1 MTQYFDTHAHYDSGK
16 FNTDRSDVLHAVH
29 ESGVALIVDPG
40 DCAATSARA
49 VAIAQAYDF
58 VYAAVGWHPEEAAG
72 WTDDSLAQIRALAS
86 QPKVCAIGEIG
97 LDYYWDTEHKALQR
111 EMFERQLSLA
121 IERGLPVIVHDRE
134 AHGDCL
140 ETMMNYPEAR
150 GVFHCFSG
158 SAEMA
163 KELVRRG
170 WYLGFDGPVTYKSN
184 KKAAEVL
191 AVTPLERILV
201 ETDSPYMAPEP
212 CRGKRNDSTLLVYVL
227 EKIAALKGV
236 SADEMARITHE
247 NGCRLFGIE
256 A

>member
-1 MTQYFDTHAHYDSGK
+1 MNVGCDLPSSERSVRLAEQYPF
-16 FNTDRSDVLHAVH
+16 L
-29 ESGVALIVDPG
+29 
-40 DCAATSARA
+40 
-49 VAIAQAYDF
+49 
-58 VYAAVGWHPEEAAG
+58 YAAVGSHP
-72 WTDDSLAQIRALAS
+72 DDADHVDDALLARYRALCAS
-86 QPKVCAIGEIG
+86 PRVRAIGEIG
-97 LDYYWDTEHKALQR
+97 LDYYWDTEHKALQK

-121 IERGLPVIVHDRE
+121 IERKLPVIVHDRE

-140 ETMMNYPEAR
+140 EIVMNYPEAR

-163 KELVRRG
+163 KELIRRG
-170 WYLGFDGPVTYKSN
+170 WYLGFDGPVTYKRN

-212 CRGKRNDSTLLVYVL
+212 CRGKRNDSSLLVYVL

-236 SADEMARITHE
+236 SAEEMTRITQE